1 MEQGAQQLFVFYRD
15 PGGRGTPPLD
25 ELPENIIQSS
35 SIPDTPFV
43 PIRHGGGFYLVV
55 HLAAGF
61 RTLAV
66 CETTR
71 RALLEAP

>member
-1 MEQGAQQLFVFYRD
+1 LVFYRD
-15 PGGRGTPPLD
+15 PGGVGGPPPLD
-25 ELPENIIQSS
+25 ELPENIVQSS
-35 SIPDTPFV
+35 SIPDTPSV
-43 PIRHGGGFYLVV
+43 PRRHGGGFSVVV

-71 RALLEAP
+71 RALMEAP